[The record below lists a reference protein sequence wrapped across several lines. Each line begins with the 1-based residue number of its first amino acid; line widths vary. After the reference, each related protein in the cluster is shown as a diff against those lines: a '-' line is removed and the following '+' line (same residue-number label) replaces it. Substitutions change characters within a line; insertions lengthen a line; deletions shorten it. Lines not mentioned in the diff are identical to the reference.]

1 MPSNKREKS
10 ASRQYQEIS
19 GNTNE
24 NETDQ
29 TRPTT
34 TTAATDTKSKWLSA
48 HNDFVAGIN
57 TVGSC
62 VELVDLYAEG
72 SVNLVIADFGNILL
86 MPKIQAKLKVFKEF
100 SLLKENNLSDL
111 PCAVVACYMDTLQP
125 RIPALAVASGS
136 AVFLFKSL
144 RPYYKFVLPQMEI
157 AQVEKDVWHK
167 AREGNIDMR
176 AMHDVLNDLHRGG
189 TVPLTHR
196 SLAFL
201 QMTNT
206 NEAHQFVEHY
216 KTIELKRQSCI
227 TCMKKLNKNSADE
240 DALNCL
246 VIGTEDQHIYI
257 IEAQAFT
264 IMATMNCP
272 ATPSFLD
279 VSGVYDVEFRILATC
294 RNGYIYL
301 FRRGSETPRN
311 AIYLNSIAVGLE
323 RFGKN
328 IIVGCMD
335 SSLHCYTTKGKRYW
349 KHLLPAQI
357 TAMCQID
364 YRPKGFQAVAV
375 ALANNEIHL
384 YKDKF
389 LVDVIQVEE
398 NIYAMKFGKLG
409 REDATLV
416 MITKNG
422 GLLVKILKRTA
433 TFEESD
439 TLHGPPKEQQVKIDV
454 PKRTKL
460 YVDQTLREKEQAE
473 NMYRIFQQDLIRLKL
488 LTGKE
493 FLKSVQ
499 AGLNPIAKTK
509 NEAIRIN
516 AEVHGLGPR
525 FKLTVK
531 LQNTSSTSLTPII
544 DLFISFTYDENIYSL
559 NPNYIEI
566 PILITGIEY
575 GFCTFVTCITDKV
588 ISDIIKVYVCRRD
601 SSAPLISAVIN
612 MPVAEPNLSI

>member
-1 MPSNKREKS
+1 MSLTKGDKS
-10 ASRQYQEIS
+10 ASKYNQEP
-19 GNTNE
+19 E
-24 NETDQ
+24 NNDDTEINQ

-34 TTAATDTKSKWLSA
+34 AASDPKSKWLPA
-48 HNDFVAGIN
+48 HSDYVAGIN
-57 TVGSC
+57 TVETC
-62 VELVDLYAEG
+62 IELVDLYAEG

-86 MPKIQAKLKVFKEF
+86 VPKLQAKLKVFKGF

-111 PCAVVACYMDTLQP
+111 PCAVVACYTDNLQP
-125 RIPALAVASGS
+125 RIPALAVASGP

-144 RPYYKFVLPQMEI
+144 RPYYKFVLPQLEI
-157 AQVEKDVWHK
+157 AQIEKDVWLK
-167 AREGNIDMR
+167 AREGNIDIQ
-176 AMHDVLNDLHRGG
+176 AMHDILNDLHRNGSII
-189 TVPLTHR
+189 LTNR
-196 SLAFL
+196 SFMFL
-201 QMTNT
+201 QMTNST
-206 NEAHQFVEHY
+206 EAHQFVEHF
-216 KTIELKRQSCI
+216 KNIELKRQSCI

-240 DALNCL
+240 DAINCL
-246 VIGTEDQHIYI
+246 VIGTEDQNIYI
-257 IEAQAFT
+257 VESEAFT
-264 IMATMNCP
+264 ILATMNCP

-279 VSGVYDVEFRILATC
+279 VSGVYDVEFRILAAC

-301 FRRGSETPRN
+301 FRRGNPQPRN
-311 AIYLNSIAVGLE
+311 SIYLNSIAVGLE

-349 KHLLPAQI
+349 KHILPAQI

-389 LVDVIQVEE
+389 LVDVIHIEE
-398 NIYAMKFGKLG
+398 NVYAMKFGRLG

-416 MITKNG
+416 MVTKNG
-422 GLLVKILKRTA
+422 GLVLKILKRTA
-433 TFEESD
+433 VFEESD
-439 TLHGPPKEQQVKIDV
+439 VLHGPPKEQQVKIDV

-493 FLKSVQ
+493 FLQSIQ

-509 NEAIRIN
+509 TDAIRIN

-525 FKLTVK
+525 FKLTIK
-531 LQNTSSTSLTPII
+531 LQNTSAATLSPII
-544 DLFISFTYDENIYSL
+544 DLFLSFTYDENIYNL

-566 PILITGIEY
+566 PILINGIEY
-575 GFCTFVTCITDKV
+575 GFCSFVTCITDKA
-588 ISDIIKVYVCRRD
+588 ISDTIKVFVCRRD
-601 SSAPLISAVIN
+601 STAPLISAVIN
-612 MPVAEPNLSI
+612 MPIAEPNISI

>member
-1 MPSNKREKS
+1 MSLTKGDKS
-10 ASRQYQEIS
+10 ASKYNQEP
-19 GNTNE
+19 E
-24 NETDQ
+24 NNNDAEINQ

-34 TTAATDTKSKWLSA
+34 AASDPKSKWLPA
-48 HNDFVAGIN
+48 HSDYVAGIN
-57 TVGSC
+57 TVETC
-62 VELVDLYAEG
+62 IELVDLYAEG

-86 MPKIQAKLKVFKEF
+86 VPKLQAKLKVFKGF

-111 PCAVVACYMDTLQP
+111 PCAVVACYTDNLQP
-125 RIPALAVASGS
+125 RIPALAVASGP

-144 RPYYKFVLPQMEI
+144 RPYYKFVLPQLEI
-157 AQVEKDVWHK
+157 SQVEKDVWLK
-167 AREGNIDMR
+167 VRESNIDIQ
-176 AMHDVLNDLHRGG
+176 AMHDILNDLHRTGS
-189 TVPLTHR
+189 TILTNR
-196 SLAFL
+196 SFMFL
-201 QMTNT
+201 QMTNNT
-206 NEAHQFVEHY
+206 EAQQFVEHF
-216 KTIELKRQSCI
+216 KNIELKRQSCI
-227 TCMKKLNKNSADE
+227 TCMKKLNKNCADE
-240 DALNCL
+240 DAINCL
-246 VIGTEDQHIYI
+246 VIGTEDQNIYI
-257 IEAQAFT
+257 VESEAFT
-264 IMATMNCP
+264 ILATMNCP

-279 VSGVYDVEFRILATC
+279 VSGIYDVEFRILAAC

-301 FRRGSETPRN
+301 FRRGSAQPRN
-311 AIYLNSIAVGLE
+311 SIYLNSIAVGLE

-349 KHLLPAQI
+349 KHILPAQI

-364 YRPKGFQAVAV
+364 YRPRGFQAVAV

-389 LVDVIQVEE
+389 LVDVIQIEE
-398 NIYAMKFGKLG
+398 NVYAMKFGRLG

-416 MITKNG
+416 MVTKNG
-422 GLLVKILKRTA
+422 GLVLKILKRTA
-433 TFEESD
+433 VFEESD
-439 TLHGPPKEQQVKIDV
+439 VLHGPPKEQQVKIDV

-493 FLKSVQ
+493 FLKSIQ

-509 NEAIRIN
+509 TEAIRIN

-525 FKLTVK
+525 FKLTIK
-531 LQNTSSTSLTPII
+531 LQNTSAATLSPII
-544 DLFISFTYDENIYSL
+544 DLFLSFTYDENIYNL

-566 PILITGIEY
+566 PILINGIEY
-575 GFCTFVTCITDKV
+575 GFCSFVTCITDKA
-588 ISDIIKVYVCRRD
+588 ISDTIKVFVCRRD
-601 SSAPLISAVIN
+601 STAPLISAAIN
-612 MPVAEPNLSI
+612 MPIAEPNISI

>member
-1 MPSNKREKS
+1 MALIKGDKS
-10 ASRQYQEIS
+10 SSKYNQEVA
-19 GNTNE
+19 NNNE
-24 NETDQ
+24 NET
-29 TRPTT
+29 RPTT
-34 TTAATDTKSKWLSA
+34 AVADPKSKWLPA
-48 HNDFVAGIN
+48 HADFVAGIN
-57 TVGSC
+57 TVETC
-62 VELVDLYAEG
+62 MELVDLFAEG

-86 MPKIQAKLKVFKEF
+86 MPKLQTKLKVFKGF
-100 SLLKENNLSDL
+100 SLLKENNLTDL

-144 RPYYKFVLPQMEI
+144 RPYYKFVLPQLDI
-157 AQVEKDVWHK
+157 AQVEKDVWLK
-167 AREGNIDMR
+167 AREGNIDIQ
-176 AMHDVLNDLHRGG
+176 AMHDVLNDLHRAG
-189 TVPLTHR
+189 TTTLTHR
-196 SLAFL
+196 SYMFL
-201 QMTNT
+201 QISNN

-216 KTIELKRQSCI
+216 KNIELKQQSCI

-257 IEAQAFT
+257 IESEAFT
-264 IMATMNCP
+264 ILATMNCP

-301 FRRGSETPRN
+301 FRRGSPQPRN
-311 AIYLNSIAVGLE
+311 AIYLNSIAVGIE

-349 KHLLPAQI
+349 RHILPAQI

-389 LVDVIQVEE
+389 LVDVIQIEE
-398 NIYAMKFGKLG
+398 NVYAMKFGRLG

-422 GLLVKILKRTA
+422 GLVIKILKRTA
-433 TFEESD
+433 VFEEND
-439 TLHGPPKEQQVKIDV
+439 VLHGPPKEQQVKIDV

-499 AGLNPIAKTK
+499 AGLNPVAKTK
-509 NEAIRIN
+509 TETIRIN

-531 LQNTSSTSLTPII
+531 LQNTSSISLLPII
-544 DLFISFTYDENIYSL
+544 DLFLSFTYDENIYNL
-559 NPNYIEI
+559 NPNYVEI
-566 PILITGIEY
+566 PILINGIEY
-575 GFCTFVTCITDKV
+575 GFCSFVTCVTDKA
-588 ISDIIKVYVCRRD
+588 ISDIIKVFVCRRD
-601 SSAPLISAVIN
+601 STVPLISAVIN
-612 MPVAEPNLSI
+612 MPVAEPNISI